1 MNIFNIIK
9 NKLNNNIYLKDIKDY
24 GFQCCRFRIEFKNKE
39 NEDNFLAYILN
50 NKNEGIINI
59 FFNDIDLNTILK
71 YKKLLYITRSDNMI
85 LLYFIELEIQHFK
98 SANIQKTDLS
108 NIENIIDM
116 INYDKETFNLD
127 KNILIQIY
135 NRERKKYEYN

>member
-24 GFQCCRFRIEFKNKE
+24 GFQDFRFRIEFKNKE

-135 NRERKKYEYN
+135 NRERKKYGYN